1 MVHMLFSPTGFQIQ
15 LYHRYELWNYV
26 KFGWV
31 RLDLFSYVKIRWE
44 LTRPQRYLPHKK
56 KQWRCPLSLVSERCS
71 EIHVFPT
78 LSVNN
83 KNCIPILRNMRLHLC
98 KKPINIIS
106 LKILSNSS
114 SILSKEVHV
123 LRNSLSLFYVFF
135 LNLNGN
141 FCDCCLAFCVCYL
154 SLSPHIPS
162 SHKTN
167 EKINC
172 NSLAAVGRSKM
183 LAATSHPIVAANL
196 LQSFVRGQPHGSLRE
211 KTSWVPRSW
220 ARGLGSHLQSW
231 KPMCEALQFTVKCKT
246 IWNLY
251 HNDQTVKNPLC

>member
-31 RLDLFSYVKIRWE
+31 RLDLFDTVGVNWATKI
-44 LTRPQRYLPHKK
+44 LATYKK
-56 KQWRCPLSLVSERCS
+56 KEWRCPLSLVSERCS

-135 LNLNGN
+135 
-141 FCDCCLAFCVCYL
+141 F
-154 SLSPHIPS
+154 
-162 SHKTN
+162 
-167 EKINC
+167 
-172 NSLAAVGRSKM
+172 
-183 LAATSHPIVAANL
+183 
-196 LQSFVRGQPHGSLRE
+196 
-211 KTSWVPRSW
+211 
-220 ARGLGSHLQSW
+220 
-231 KPMCEALQFTVKCKT
+231 
-246 IWNLY
+246 
-251 HNDQTVKNPLC
+251 